1 MYLVFTSFFLVLA
14 CQLLGSDGKAEVYGG
29 RCPDFVRA
37 ADVDPDRSVYLVAA
51 QIERGSRRLTARLRQ
66 EQYEAQIMKAIETG
80 HRKAFARLMDAED
93 ETTLEDPKKFLWAIL
108 NSCHSWE

>member
-1 MYLVFTSFFLVLA
+1 MFNFWGAFCICYELLVLA

-93 ETTLEDPKKFLWAIL
+93 ETTLTPKS
-108 NSCHSWE
+108 SCGRF